1 MTKANRIALIGLVSI
16 GVLVVP
22 ATVSAQQRPP
32 IVDQIAQTYGFGSWG
47 QVDAIRYTFSLDG
60 GPKLRLHRSW
70 IWEPK
75 KDQITFE
82 GKDKAGKDVKVT
94 YVRSK
99 LASQDAFVKE
109 VVDPGFFNDQYW
121 LLLPFHLVWDT
132 AATFEDA
139 GMQKLPLGKGKAR
152 KVVMKYPSDVGYL
165 PGDTWALFVGP
176 DNRIKEI
183 DFHHGGTA
191 KPSKVVANWTDYKMA
206 GPLLFSLDHHGKAD
220 GKPFRLWF
228 TNVAVKMAGSDT
240 WVEPK

>member
-1 MTKANRIALIGLVSI
+1 MTNASRISLIGLASI
-16 GVLVVP
+16 AALVLP
-22 ATVSAQQRPP
+22 ASVSAQQRPP
-32 IVDQIAQTYGFGSWG
+32 IVDQIAQTYGFGSFT
-47 QVDAIRYTFSLDG
+47 QVEAIRYTFTLDG

-99 LASQDAFVKE
+99 LADQDAFVKE

-121 LLLPFHLVWDT
+121 LVLPFHFIWDT
-132 AATFEDA
+132 AATIEDA

-152 KVVMKYPSDVGYL
+152 KIVLKYPTTGGYL

-176 DNRIKEI
+176 DNRIREME
-183 DFHHGGTA
+183 FHHGGNE

-220 GKPFRLWF
+220 GQPFRLFF
-228 TNVAVKMAGSDT
+228 TNVAVKMEGSDT